1 MAYEHYPSAWEAK
14 ESSEVLFSEN
24 EVPSEGSNY
33 ALCKVLLELSEI
45 SVRYFHVNQIHLAI
59 TKKHKV
65 L

>member
-24 EVPSEGSNY
+24 EVPSAGNNY
-33 ALCKVLLELSEI
+33 ALCKVLLERSEI
-45 SVRYFHVNQIHLAI
+45 SARYFYVNQIDVAI
-59 TKKHKV
+59 TKNNTV